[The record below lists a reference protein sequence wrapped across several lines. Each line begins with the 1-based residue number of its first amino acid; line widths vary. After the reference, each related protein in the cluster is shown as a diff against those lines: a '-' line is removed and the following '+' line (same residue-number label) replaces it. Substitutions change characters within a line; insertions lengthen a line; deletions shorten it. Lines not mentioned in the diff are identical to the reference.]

1 MSGIDILK
9 TRRIDLDLLFGKVSA
24 RRPDLHPL
32 STMPNTTPGSVLFDF
47 RVLFENAY
55 DAVLVTD
62 DNGRVLASNRRA
74 HTFFRDAADRL
85 TGLSLVELIPG
96 VTPELINS
104 IAATATNRR
113 FTVLQAWCQRSDNTL
128 FPAEVVI
135 TGSSQNGKCDL
146 FVQIRDA
153 TVRRASEERLL
164 SITLA
169 LNTAAVGIGTAD
181 LAGCVTYA
189 NPCLAQKLQPDQA
202 APLIGLPLSK
212 LLGGASVC
220 DEMLEAVRN
229 NRIWSDEFSLVVKGQ
244 VCWFQADVV
253 PHQDSEGV
261 LTGMVFCLRDIGDR
275 KRAEAAEY
283 QISRSRLM
291 MESMSTA
298 CHLLGQPAT
307 VMLSCLELVRARKTP
322 DPAADSL
329 LYEMVHEAAEEMR
342 AILQKMHVQSM
353 TAAGEETTPDQHAAC
368 DQADRAPAP

>member
-164 SITLA
+164 SIKLA

>member
-1 MSGIDILK
+1 LSGIDILK
-9 TRRIDLDLLFGKVSA
+9 TRRIDLDPLFGKASS
-24 RRPDLHPL
+24 RRADLQPL
-32 STMPNTTPGSVLFDF
+32 SRMPNAAPGGVSFDF

-74 HTFFRDAADRL
+74 HTFFRDAPDRL

-96 VTPELINS
+96 VTPDLIKS
-104 IAATATNRR
+104 IVATATNRR

-128 FPAEVVI
+128 FPAEVVV
-135 TGSSQNGKCDL
+135 TGSSQNGKCVL

-164 SITLA
+164 SITRA

-181 LAGCVTYA
+181 LGGRVTYA
-189 NPCLAQKLQPDQA
+189 NPCLARKLLPDEA
-202 APLIGLPLSK
+202 APLVGQLLSK

-229 NRIWSDEFSLVVKGQ
+229 NEIWSDEFSLVVKGQ

-283 QISRSRLM
+283 QMARSRLM

-307 VMLSCLELVRARKTP
+307 VLLSCLELIRARRIP
-322 DPAADSL
+322 DPAADAS

-353 TAAGEETTPDQHAAC
+353 TAAGEETAPDRNAANGQS
-368 DQADRAPAP
+368 DPVPAP